1 MAKVTCPKCGE
12 VNKNLAT
19 KCFKC
24 GASLR
29 REHIK
34 KYVESKHGDKL
45 NYRKKGK
52 DLPVY
57 EAKKSGGSTIGKLI
71 VIMILLVVLGAIGFA
86 AVIFFEIIPMDM
98 FL

>member
-1 MAKVTCPKCGE
+1 MAKVTCPECGE

-24 GASLR
+24 GTSLR

-34 KYVESKHGDKL
+34 NYVESKHGDKL
-45 NYRKKGK
+45 NYKKKGK

-57 EAKKSGGSTIGKLI
+57 EAKKSGGSIIGKLI
-71 VIMILLVVLGAIGFA
+71 LIMVLLVLFGAIGLA
-86 AVIFFEIIPMDM
+86 AAIFFEIIPLDM
-98 FL
+98 FI

>member
-1 MAKVTCPKCGE
+1 MAKVKCPECGE

-24 GASLR
+24 GISLR

-34 KYVESKHGDKL
+34 NYVESKHGNKL
-45 NYRKKGK
+45 NYKKKGK

-57 EAKKSGGSTIGKLI
+57 EAKKSGGSFIGKFI
-71 VIMILLVVLGAIGFA
+71 VIMVLLVVLGAIGFA
-86 AVIFFEIIPMDM
+86 AAIFFEIIPMDM